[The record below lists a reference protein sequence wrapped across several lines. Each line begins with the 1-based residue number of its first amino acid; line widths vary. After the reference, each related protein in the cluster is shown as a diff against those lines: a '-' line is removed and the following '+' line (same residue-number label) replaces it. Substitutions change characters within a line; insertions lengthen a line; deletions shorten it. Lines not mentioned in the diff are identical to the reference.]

1 MVRGATEKGLLT
13 RVFCHCR
20 GATHVFVEA
29 RQAMGKGDSWDLRH
43 TRKLWCQELPELLV
57 FSGKATN
64 LNFYVNPLDFFEE
77 D

>member
-43 TRKLWCQELPELLV
+43 TRKLWWQELPELLV
-57 FSGKATN
+57 FFGKSHKSEF
-64 LNFYVNPLDFFEE
+64 LCEPSRFF
-77 D
+77 